1 MRAEQPS
8 VTSAVAERLIG
19 EGVVVLALLAWWAAA
34 RGLPEFILP
43 GPVAVA
49 RRLVELFVTPEF
61 LWHVF
66 TSAWRVLV
74 SIAAALLIGGGLA
87 FLAHGVPWLEGV
99 VDERIKPVLNS
110 FPSIGWAILAAI
122 WFEPGDFGVI
132 FVEVAILIPFCLINI
147 AEGLRNIDRELME
160 MGRSFTRHRARILW
174 RLTLPLLVPYGLSA
188 TRIAYGIAWKIALV
202 AELLGAPS
210 GHRLSDAAGPDR
222 GGQHDLPCHLLCHRA
237 DLRCRRAAGDRAVGA
252 ALCAPM
258 KRGLIMADDRDRR
271 SGGADQ
277 GRRAARRARERHRG
291 VPRRSLRGALRSAS
305 CGSSRR
311 SRCRRGGA
319 CAMRPRT
326 ARSRRRGAR
335 GSPTSWAISSARNRR
350 TA

>member
-1 MRAEQPS
+1 MRTERTS
-8 VTSAVAERLIG
+8 VTSVIADHMIG
-19 EGVVVLALLAWWAAA
+19 EGLVVLALLAWWMSA

-43 GPVAVA
+43 GPVGVV
-49 RRLVELFVTPEF
+49 RRLIELFLMPEF
-61 LWHVF
+61 LWHAF
-66 TSAWRVLV
+66 ASAWRVLV

-87 FLAHGVPWLEGV
+87 FLSHGFPWLEVV

-160 MGRSFTRHRARILW
+160 MGQSFTRRRLRILW

-210 GHRLSDAAGPDR
+210 GLGYLMLRAQTAADSTTFLATCFAIVLMFVAGERLVIVP
-222 GGQHDLPCHLLCHRA
+222 LE
-237 DLRCRRAAGDRAVGA
+237 RRF
-252 ALCAPM
+252 
-258 KRGLIMADDRDRR
+258 
-271 SGGADQ
+271 
-277 GRRAARRARERHRG
+277 ARR
-291 VPRRSLRGALRSAS
+291 
-305 CGSSRR
+305 
-311 SRCRRGGA
+311 
-319 CAMRPRT
+319 
-326 ARSRRRGAR
+326 
-335 GSPTSWAISSARNRR
+335 
-350 TA
+350 

>member
-1 MRAEQPS
+1 MLTERTS
-8 VTSAVAERLIG
+8 VTSVVADRVIG
-19 EGVVVLALLAWWAAA
+19 EGLVVLALLAWWMLA

-43 GPVAVA
+43 GPVGVA
-49 RRLVELFVTPEF
+49 RRLIELFMMPEF
-61 LWHVF
+61 LWHAF

-87 FLAHGVPWLEGV
+87 FLSRSVPWLEAV

-160 MGRSFTRHRARILW
+160 MGQSFTRRRLRILW

-210 GHRLSDAAGPDR
+210 GLGYLMLRAQTAADSTTFLATCFAIVLMFVAGERLVIVPLERRFAHR
-222 GGQHDLPCHLLCHRA
+222 
-237 DLRCRRAAGDRAVGA
+237 
-252 ALCAPM
+252 
-258 KRGLIMADDRDRR
+258 
-271 SGGADQ
+271 
-277 GRRAARRARERHRG
+277 
-291 VPRRSLRGALRSAS
+291 
-305 CGSSRR
+305 
-311 SRCRRGGA
+311 
-319 CAMRPRT
+319 
-326 ARSRRRGAR
+326 
-335 GSPTSWAISSARNRR
+335 
-350 TA
+350 